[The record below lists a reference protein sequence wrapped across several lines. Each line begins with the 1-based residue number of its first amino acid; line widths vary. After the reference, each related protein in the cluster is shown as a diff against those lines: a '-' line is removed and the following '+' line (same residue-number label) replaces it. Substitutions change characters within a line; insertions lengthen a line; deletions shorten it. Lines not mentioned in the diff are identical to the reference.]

1 MTNESPG
8 RVTFGGTVGAAVVLA
23 GLAPS
28 VCGFQQHQPPLMSRS
43 SCRRH
48 VVLWRTVSNEDTSF
62 SPRLRR
68 RKRDIIRKWWTGEEG
83 EEKGSSQNYR
93 GGRTADV
100 PVLLSED
107 EVCLLPGDTVTRVE
121 DAPGNAR
128 RIFSAIDIFASVDD
142 VWGVLTAYDDLQN
155 VVPNLLRNEVVER
168 RPDGCRM
175 VQVGAAELVPG
186 IAFRARCTL
195 DVTEYPEGIPP
206 ALIGE
211 YVSCSILMCLSVL
224 HSQPNGN
231 FHHDIVHPFAL
242 ISSSS
247 SSSSSSSFIR
257 GRERGLRR
265 PRHGRDRRCG
275 HRAGAGLAAAAARGV
290 PAAVRHLPPAAP

>member
-83 EEKGSSQNYR
+83 KEKGSSQNYR

-100 PVLLSED
+100 VRGEKRAKSCTMPRRSLVELK
-107 EVCLLPGDTVTRVE
+107 LP
-121 DAPGNAR
+121 
-128 RIFSAIDIFASVDD
+128 
-142 VWGVLTAYDDLQN
+142 
-155 VVPNLLRNEVVER
+155 
-168 RPDGCRM
+168 
-175 VQVGAAELVPG
+175 
-186 IAFRARCTL
+186 
-195 DVTEYPEGIPP
+195 
-206 ALIGE
+206 
-211 YVSCSILMCLSVL
+211 
-224 HSQPNGN
+224 
-231 FHHDIVHPFAL
+231 
-242 ISSSS
+242 
-247 SSSSSSSFIR
+247 
-257 GRERGLRR
+257 
-265 PRHGRDRRCG
+265 
-275 HRAGAGLAAAAARGV
+275 
-290 PAAVRHLPPAAP
+290 